1 MSIDDETRITQLRT
15 EIIPRKDAAVQQM
28 LSTWQQ
34 QQEQQ
39 QQDTNQSLLELLTYM
54 QQELAAL
61 QQELASLEGR
71 RLQEQQ
77 QEEAG
82 ERSQQFGNTT
92 GGSRTSVC
100 LQHLGA
106 VATCCCQ
113 HSRQR
118 HLICSRFMPL
128 RLAGILRL
136 TCTSSCAAPLA
147 HGM

>member
-1 MSIDDETRITQLRT
+1 MKPDDNDETRITQLRS

-28 LSTWQQ
+28 LSQWQ

-39 QQDTNQSLLELLTYM
+39 QQDTSQSLLELLTYM

-82 ERSQQFGNTT
+82 ERSQQFGSQTA
-92 GGSRTSVC
+92 GCRTYVC
-100 LQHLGA
+100 LQHLRA
-106 VATCCCQ
+106 DAH
-113 HSRQR
+113 HSCLHSKPKHAFQF
-118 HLICSRFMPL
+118 S
-128 RLAGILRL
+128 
-136 TCTSSCAAPLA
+136 
-147 HGM
+147 